1 LVSISLGCSTS
12 RSSSFSGLA
21 EIAYDIHEDLKDAGY
36 LSFYDESG
44 KIGKRY
50 ARADEIGIPYCI
62 TIDYETKKEDSVTI
76 RDRDTMKQ
84 IRIPLEDLEVV
95 LGELM
100 EGDASFDEFEEIK

>member
-1 LVSISLGCSTS
+1 MKKD
-12 RSSSFSGLA
+12 GLA
-21 EIAYDIHEDLKDAGY
+21 ELAQEIHQELKDAGY

-62 TIDYETKKEDSVTI
+62 TVDYDSIKEFSVTI

-84 IRIPLEDLEVV
+84 IKLPIEDLEIA

-100 EGDASFDEFEEIK
+100 DGEADIDEFEE